1 MLGDGLKKSKLIL
14 YILAFN
20 IFLIQ
25 GLGPTVIGDAEIPEW
40 SVGDKWEY
48 ETSIIGMRGNITIEV
63 IEMSTINV
71 NSTDY
76 DVYVVETML
85 ELTMDGMFITNTIN
99 NYILRGDLAT
109 VKTVFNETGPDDSLH
124 IVVTTYDPPRKDYDF
139 PLVLGKTWTSNFT
152 ESIYEETMGYYNLT
166 RLIKY
171 TVVGQ
176 ESVTV
181 GAGTFDCYKIEMDY
195 GPGDVIYTWYSPE
208 VNNVVNTTGRPEE
221 MGLPMKLT
229 HYQYDDKDDGETS
242 PSQVP
247 YLLLLLL
254 IPIIVILFVGLLV
267 LRKGR
272 KKKKRK
278 KKRRKKKKKNEQ
290 H

>member
-1 MLGDGLKKSKLIL
+1 VLGDGLKKPLLITYTL
-14 YILAFN
+14 MFFIL
-20 IFLIQ
+20 LIQ
-25 GLGPTVIGDAEIPEW
+25 VFTSTVVSDAELPEW
-40 SVGDKWEY
+40 SVGDKWKY
-48 ETSIIGMRGNITIEV
+48 EVSIIGIMGNITTEV
-63 IEMSTINV
+63 IEMTTINV
-71 NSTDY
+71 NDTDY
-76 DVYVVETML
+76 EVYVVETII
-85 ELTMDGMFITNTIN
+85 ELTIEEMIITHTIN
-99 NYILRGDLAT
+99 NYILRSDLST
-109 VKTVFNETGPDDSLH
+109 VKTELIETFPDGSSLNA
-124 IVVTTYDPPRKDYDF
+124 VTTYIPPRKDYDF
-139 PLVLGKTWTSNFT
+139 PLAVGKEWTSNFT
-152 ESIYEETMGYYNLT
+152 ESTYVEDTGYYNFT
-166 RLIKY
+166 KLINY

-181 GAGTFDCYKIEMDY
+181 GAGTFDSYKIEIDD
-195 GPGDVIYTWYSPE
+195 GLGNVIYSWYSSE

-247 YLLLLLL
+247 YLLLLLI

-278 KKRRKKKKKNEQ
+278 KKRKKKKKKK
-290 H
+290 